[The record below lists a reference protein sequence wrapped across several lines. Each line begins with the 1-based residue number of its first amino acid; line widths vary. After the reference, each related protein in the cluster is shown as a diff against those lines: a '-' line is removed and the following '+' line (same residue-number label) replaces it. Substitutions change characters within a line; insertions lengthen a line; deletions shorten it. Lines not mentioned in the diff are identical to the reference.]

1 MGMTNAQ
8 RPYFLLSFIPAVA
21 YWYLETYY
29 TLEIALSGGIFLGV
43 LEMILEK
50 KFTGHVH
57 TLSKLNLSLI
67 IILGGISLIA
77 KEGIFF
83 KLQPTM
89 TGLALSVFLI
99 FKKIKKES
107 LMVEMLKDMKQK
119 PPLPEEI
126 YKTIEWHMCVFLIGF
141 ALFMGYV
148 ALNETTATWLFWK
161 TGGFYI
167 AFGGFMVVEM
177 IFIRWCSRRFK
188 K

>member
-1 MGMTNAQ
+1 MGMNNAQ

-21 YWYLETYY
+21 YWLLETYF
-29 TLEIALSGGIFLGV
+29 TLEIALTGGILLGII
-43 LEMILEK
+43 EMILEK

-77 KEGIFF
+77 QEGIFF
-83 KLQPTM
+83 KLQPTL
-89 TGLALSVFLI
+89 TGFAIACFLVY
-99 FKKIKKES
+99 KKIKNQS
-107 LMVEMLKDMKQK
+107 LMLEMLKDMKQP
-119 PPLPEEI
+119 PPLPEDI
-126 YKTIEWHMCVFLIGF
+126 YKMMEWHICLFLILF
-141 ALFMGYV
+141 ASFMGHV
-148 ALNETTATWLFWK
+148 ALNETTASWLFWK

-177 IFIRWCSRRFK
+177 IFIQVYLRRLK